1 MPSENDHLSTKN
13 PLNKPAMN
21 NGRLFIGAVFHFE
34 NPVEKTIENITSL
47 HKTLSAPAV
56 KVNKFQDA
64 A

>member
-1 MPSENDHLSTKN
+1 MPSESDAF
-13 PLNKPAMN
+13 LNQKPNKQTMDN
-21 NGRLFIGAVFHFE
+21 RGLFIAAVFNFVY
-34 NPVEKTIENITSL
+34 PVEKTVKKITSW